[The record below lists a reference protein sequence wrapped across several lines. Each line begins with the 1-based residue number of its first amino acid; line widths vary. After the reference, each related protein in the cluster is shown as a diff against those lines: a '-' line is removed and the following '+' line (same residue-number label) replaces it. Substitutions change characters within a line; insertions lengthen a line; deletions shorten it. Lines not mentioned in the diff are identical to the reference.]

1 MAYALLLFVP
11 LSLAPRYLFEAQPL
25 WVLWVFL
32 TDRAGACALY
42 PLAGRLGANQGLDHR
57 RGSIDFKFIC
67 EFRIIEC
74 LYLVL
79 PSMPT
84 QNFKEGGP

>member
-57 RGSIDFKFIC
+57 RGSIDFKFNC

-84 QNFKEGGP
+84 QNFKERGP